1 MARKKTAHQYELEI
15 KKMIEARNGQFD
27 TWLQPQLEATAMNRV
42 MLAKIQ
48 AELEEETT
56 LMLTM
61 PGSMGQTKLDAHPL
75 LGHYD
80 KLQRTLI
87 QQYEALGLN
96 FRTTPSKVIEPTKK
110 GVDESDPMMTF
121 YNNAVKNK

>member
-1 MARKKTAHQYELEI
+1 MEL
-15 KKMIEARNGQFD
+15 N
-27 TWLQPQLEATAMNRV
+27 L
-42 MLAKIQ
+42 
-48 AELEEETT
+48 
-56 LMLTM
+56 
-61 PGSMGQTKLDAHPL
+61 
-75 LGHYD
+75 